1 MIPTAVNR
9 WYSPLVCGWEPM
21 AAPGRLPRGSKKKNM
36 YAIAAIG
43 LGMMILSVVMI
54 VSPSAWSRGILAFSE
69 KSYFHIFE
77 IASRL
82 LLGGVLWL
90 FAGRTSYPIFFTVM
104 AAMFVFAGVFL
115 IFMGVERHRA
125 FAVRAASYT
134 RLFRSAGF
142 ASLAFGAFVVFAAF
156 C

>member
-1 MIPTAVNR
+1 
-9 WYSPLVCGWEPM
+9 
-21 AAPGRLPRGSKKKNM
+21 M

-54 VSPSAWSRGILAFSE
+54 VSPSAWSRGMLAFSE

-90 FAGRTSYPIFFTVM
+90 FAGRTSYPMFFTVM

>member
-1 MIPTAVNR
+1 
-9 WYSPLVCGWEPM
+9 
-21 AAPGRLPRGSKKKNM
+21 M

-43 LGMMILSVVMI
+43 LGMMILSAVMI
-54 VSPSAWSRGILAFSE
+54 VSPSAWSRGMLAFSE

-134 RLFRSAGF
+134 RLFRGAGF